1 MSGLL
6 RVRARRWHR
15 VPSIVGLAMLAVVA
29 MLGCADA
36 QERRALLVGVSRYDN
51 LAESFQLPGP
61 ANDVV
66 LAAAVLRENG
76 FKPEHVR
83 ILAEAPVGES
93 RPTRAAIMAAL
104 ADLAAQ
110 TGNGDVVYLHFS
122 GHGSQQPAH
131 AAAGG
136 ARSEADMLDEILLP
150 ADVGSWDGAVGSVAN
165 AIVDDEIGT
174 ALAAIRAKGAFV
186 WAVFDTCHSAT
197 MTRGVAVEDVRLR
210 TVAPA
215 ALGVPDALDRGGSAS
230 ASRRAAG
237 PAGASVAFYA
247 AQSHERAP
255 EMRLPRGSAD
265 RKPHGLF
272 SFTTL
277 SVIAAN
283 PGITYRQAAQRVLQ
297 SYGADF
303 RWGFGPL
310 FEGSGLDAPVFGSTD
325 APRIRQW
332 PIRRGVASIEI
343 AAGAVHRIGEGAEF
357 AVLPGPTSRTDE
369 AIAGARAVS
378 VSTFTSVLQATTA
391 GGSALDPRAI
401 PENAYAR
408 LIGARFRADLG
419 IARPL
424 TDGLPPDFAVELAA
438 LLAAD
443 QLQAADDDDRLTIT
457 WVAPDAAADLR
468 LLAEP
473 AKGVEPPR
481 LWFLS
486 PVGEIVRDGPGRT
499 FSLALDADPKSIRRE
514 LLDSLARIAKSTNLL
529 RLAGELGRPASLTGA
544 GLTVA
549 LRRAGA
555 DSATAL
561 ALQDTP
567 LLHGGDTLL
576 LSLVNGSNRPV
587 DMTLLAIDANH
598 GITPLYP
605 AGAGEANRIEPRGE
619 YLIEAEIQADTIG
632 TERLVLIAV
641 AAEPGAER
649 MDFGFLAQPRLTQ
662 LRGGTARDPGARDL
676 YALLEATGFR
686 GSSMRGAPSV
696 GRAALET
703 VMMQVFTW
711 STRPRR

>member
-1 MSGLL
+1 MSVLL

-15 VPSIVGLAMLAVVA
+15 LPVIPVLAMIAVIA

-51 LAESFQLPGP
+51 LAENFQLPGP

-93 RPTRAAIMAAL
+93 RPTRTAIMAAL
-104 ADLAAQ
+104 ADLAVRA
-110 TGNGDVVYLHFS
+110 GRGDLVYLHFS
-122 GHGSQQPAH
+122 GHGSQQPARV
-131 AAAGG
+131 APGG
-136 ARSEADMLDEILLP
+136 ARSEADMLDEIFLP
-150 ADVGSWDGAVGSVAN
+150 ADVGSWDGAIGSVAN

-186 WAVFDTCHSAT
+186 WAVFDSCHAAT
-197 MTRGVAVEDVRLR
+197 MTRGIAVEDVRLR
-210 TVAPA
+210 SVAPA
-215 ALGVPDALDRGGSAS
+215 ALGVPDAVVRGG
-230 ASRRAAG
+230 AAGVPRQGDG

-247 AQSHERAP
+247 AQSNERAP
-255 EMRLPRGSAD
+255 EMRLPRGSPD

-303 RWGFGPL
+303 RWGIGPL
-310 FEGSGLDAPVFGSTD
+310 FEGSGLDALVFGSSE
-325 APRIRQW
+325 APLIRQW
-332 PIRRGVASIEI
+332 PIRRGHGSIEI
-343 AAGAVHRIGEGAEF
+343 AAGAIHRIGEDAEF
-357 AVLPGPTSRTDE
+357 VVVPGPTSRSDE

-378 VSTFTSVLQATTA
+378 VSTFTSVLQARTML
-391 GGSALDPRAI
+391 GGPLDARAI

-408 LIGARFRADLG
+408 LIGARFRTDLS
-419 IARPL
+419 IARPP
-424 TDGLPPDFAVELAA
+424 TDGLPPAFAADLAA
-438 LLAAD
+438 LFAAD
-443 QLQAADDDDRLTIT
+443 QPQAADDDDRLAIT

-473 AKGVEPPR
+473 ANGAEPPR

-486 PVGEIVRDGPGRT
+486 PAGEIVRYGPGRT
-499 FSLALDADPKSIRRE
+499 FSLPLDADPTSIRRE
-514 LLDSLARIAKSTNLL
+514 MLDSLARIAKSTNLL
-529 RLAGELGRPASLTGA
+529 RLAGEFGRPARLAGA
-544 GLTVA
+544 GLKIAV
-549 LRRAGA
+549 RRAGA
-555 DSATAL
+555 DTATVL
-561 ALQDTP
+561 ALQETP
-567 LLHGGDTLL
+567 VLHAGDTLQL
-576 LSLVNGSNRPV
+576 RLVNDGDRPV

-605 AGAGEANRIEPRGE
+605 AGVGEANRIEPRGE

-632 TERLVLIAV
+632 TERLVLIVA

-649 MDFGFLAQPRLTQ
+649 MDFAFLAQPRLTQ
-662 LRGGTARDPGARDL
+662 LRGASARDPGARDL

-686 GSSMRGAPSV
+686 SSTTRGVPAV
-696 GRAALET
+696 GRSALEAVT
-703 VMMQVFTW
+703 MQVFTW